1 MKTMTYA
8 KAAATFIAIC
18 LLAGCGGKSEGDQ
31 FIGVWKNGKN
41 LKKTLTV
48 SKVDDQFKLV
58 EVFDAQNGPALEAH
72 VVAKSTHILGKSG
85 SDNAILVLSDN
96 GKNLSSY
103 MRAVTDDTYTKVA
116 ECITADCKVIK
127 PI

>member
-1 MKTMTYA
+1 MKTIAYA
-8 KAAATFIAIC
+8 KAFAVFIAIC
-18 LLAGCGGKSEGDQ
+18 SLTGCGGQTEGDQ
-31 FIGVWKNGKN
+31 FIGVWKNSKN

-48 SKVDDQFKLV
+48 SKIDDQFKLV

-72 VVAKSTHILGKSG
+72 VVAKSAHILGKSG

-96 GKNLSSY
+96 GKKLSSY

-116 ECITADCKVIK
+116 ECVTADCKVIK
-127 PI
+127 SI